1 MSGLLDGIMDQLNSS
16 GGTGQLA
23 NAIGADE
30 GAMGPLISAAL
41 PAILGGLANNA
52 KSPAGAASLS
62 NALNDHN
69 DSVFGDLGS
78 ILGGGGPGE
87 AILGHVLGGKRA
99 PVEQELAGQ
108 TGVDLSMITKL
119 LPLLAPLVMGYL
131 SKQKQAK
138 SLDDAG
144 LGSMLNDERR
154 QVETKSPGLGGLAS
168 ILDADGDG
176 SVIDDV
182 MDMASGGSAGGAAGG
197 QKGGLGGLL
206 GKILGR

>member
-23 NAIGADE
+23 SAIGADE

-41 PAILGGLANNA
+41 PAILGGLANNT

-62 NALNDHN
+62 NALNEHN

-78 ILGGGGPGE
+78 ILTGGPGE
-87 AILGHVLGGKRA
+87 AILGHVLGQKRA
-99 PVEQELAGQ
+99 PVEQKLAGQ

-131 SKQKQAK
+131 AKQKQAK

-154 QVETKSPGLGGLAS
+154 QAETKSPGLGGLAS

-176 SVIDDV
+176 SIIDDV
-182 MDMASGGSAGGAAGG
+182 IGMAGGGGSAGGAAGG

>member
-23 NAIGADE
+23 SAIGADE

-62 NALNDHN
+62 NALNEHN

-78 ILGGGGPGE
+78 ILTGGPGE
-87 AILGHVLGGKRA
+87 AILGHVLGQKRA
-99 PVEQELAGQ
+99 PVEQKLAGQ

-131 SKQKQAK
+131 AKQKQTK

-182 MDMASGGSAGGAAGG
+182 MDMAGGAAGGGGSAGG